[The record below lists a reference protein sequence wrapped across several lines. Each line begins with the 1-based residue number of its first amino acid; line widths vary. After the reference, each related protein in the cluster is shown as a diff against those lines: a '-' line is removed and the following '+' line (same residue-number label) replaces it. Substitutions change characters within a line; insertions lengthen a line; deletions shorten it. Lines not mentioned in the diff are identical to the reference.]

1 MWSVFIEPVD
11 VLLFR
16 DGRPFTAGEDHR
28 ARSLFPPTPFTLQ
41 GAIRTRILF
50 ASGIDPAD
58 YARGAPTAQALIQQ
72 IGPPG
77 GGYGRLQLRGPLV
90 ARRHPDGRI
99 TRYFPLPADLV
110 ATASDE
116 LEAGSPVR
124 RCVLVSP
131 LSESFFDQN
140 APDGLRPLWARTPQ
154 PPESERGW
162 LDEEQFQ
169 RYLAGQ
175 AEVTVTP
182 EPEIVVREPRF
193 GIALDPERRRPQE
206 GRLYQTEFLRLPE
219 GVGFLLEV
227 EGAPR
232 FEPPAGFLQLGGEAR
247 AARYTVLT
255 DPFAPLS
262 VPDSLPARF
271 KVILLTPAWF
281 SHGWRPQNDRWET
294 FFTGPVRLVA
304 VALPRPLAIGGAFVD
319 DQRRRGDFQR
329 TMRRF
334 VPAGSVFFFTS
345 ETSVAWR
352 GRPFT
357 ETPSGE
363 GDFGQIG
370 FGWAA
375 VAPWDY
381 A

>member
-16 DGRPFTAGEDHR
+16 DGRPFTASEDHR

-41 GAIRTRILF
+41 GAIRVCLLF
-50 ASGIDPAD
+50 TSGVDPAD
-58 YARGAPTAQALIQQ
+58 YARGAPAARTLLQQ

-77 GGYGRLQLRGPLV
+77 GGYGRLQVRGPLV
-90 ARRHPDGRI
+90 ARRRPDGRI

-110 ATASDE
+110 ATASDV
-116 LEAGSPVR
+116 GSQVKR
-124 RCVLVSP
+124 SVLVSP
-131 LSESFFDQN
+131 LSEPFFVQN
-140 APDGLRPLWARTPQ
+140 APDGLVPLWVRTDE

-162 LDEEQFQ
+162 LDEEEFR
-169 RYLAGQ
+169 RYLAGR

-182 EPEIVVREPRF
+182 EPAIVVREPRF
-193 GIALDPERRRPQE
+193 GLALDPERRRPQE
-206 GRLYQTEFLRLPE
+206 GRLYQAEFLRLAE
-219 GVGFLLEV
+219 GVGFLLEI
-227 EGAPR
+227 EGVPP
-232 FEPPAGFLQLGGEAR
+232 FEPPVGFLQLGGEAR

-255 DPFAPLS
+255 DAVTSLS
-262 VPDSLPARF
+262 VPNPLPARC

-281 SHGWRPQNDRWET
+281 SDGWRPRNDRWKT

-304 VALPRPLAIGGAFVD
+304 VALPRPLALGGAFVD

-329 TMRRF
+329 TLRRF

-345 ETSVAWR
+345 ETTVAWR
-352 GRPFT
+352 GQPFT
-357 ETPSGE
+357 ETPPGE

-370 FGWAA
+370 FGWVA